1 MRINRGITNRLR
13 SILGMS
19 LSIFALFEVERSVA
33 VAEIHYNG
41 GYVQVRRSKDP
52 IVPSPMPLG
61 KVGTPPAPS
70 VKSSSYSPDNDFD
83 SSRFSPTR
91 EPQSPDSANVNRLTT
106 EITAESFP
114 WNRMDFEDYREAI
127 RVPADTSLFK
137 PKKYSLEIAT
147 LRPQPRTARTESAG
161 LIAHLP
167 EHALLWVE
175 DTRTRL
181 TGRTRIFQSPPLKPE
196 RNYNYRVRAIW
207 IEDGHWVS
215 QTQMVP
221 VQAGRIEAVYLQRR
235 PH

>member
-1 MRINRGITNRLR
+1 MRINRGITNLLP
-13 SILGMS
+13 IVLGTS
-19 LSIFALFEVERSVA
+19 LSILALLEVGRSVA

-52 IVPSPMPLG
+52 IVPSSMPPSRT
-61 KVGTPPAPS
+61 GTPPAPS
-70 VKSSSYSPDNDFD
+70 VKSSSYSPDNDYDD
-83 SSRFSPTR
+83 SHFSPTR
-91 EPQSPDSANVNRLTT
+91 EPQGPDSANISRPTT

-114 WNRMDFEDYREAI
+114 WNRVDFEDYSESI
-127 RVPADTSLFK
+127 RVPADTSLAK

-161 LIAHLP
+161 LIVHLP

-181 TGRTRIFQSPPLKPE
+181 TGRTRSFQSPPLKPE
-196 RNYNYRVRAIW
+196 RKYNYRVRAMW

-215 QTQMVP
+215 QTQVVP
-221 VQAGRIEAVYLQRR
+221 VQAGSIEAAYLQRR
-235 PH
+235 PR